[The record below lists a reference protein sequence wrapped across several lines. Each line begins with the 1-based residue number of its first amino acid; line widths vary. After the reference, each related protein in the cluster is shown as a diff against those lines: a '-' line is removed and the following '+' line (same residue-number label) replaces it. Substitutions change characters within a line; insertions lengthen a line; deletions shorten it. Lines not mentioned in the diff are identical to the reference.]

1 MEKFNLMKNLD
12 NINTLL
18 KLKIFIVKI
27 ILILGQNT
35 FIGRGKLR
43 KGLVYFINYIIGQ
56 GSIKHPRFVCKINN
70 ISFYFYNDKLTFIK
84 VYFGRNDNY
93 EINFI
98 KENSSNNSVFIDIGS
113 NMGLYTLNVANLIN
127 KKRKIK
133 IISIDA
139 HPVNNFRLKE
149 NLKLLKTK
157 IPNIFSYVKIN
168 NCAVGDKNTTLNL
181 DYSNGLANGFISK
194 NKKNISVKCKTLINI
209 IKNEKIKHI
218 TNLKIDIEGFEDKV
232 LITFLKKCK
241 KTLIPKNIIL
251 EHSLNKEWK
260 IDLIKFLLKFGYKEI
275 FKNKSN
281 IILNFQ
287 R

>member
-1 MEKFNLMKNLD
+1 MKNLD
-12 NINTLL
+12 NINTSL
-18 KLKIFIVKI
+18 KLKILIVKI

-43 KGLVYFINYIIGQ
+43 KKIVYFINYLIGQ
-56 GSIKHPRFVCKINN
+56 GSTKHPRFVCKINN
-70 ISFYFYNDKLTFIK
+70 IPFYFYNDKLTFIK
-84 VYFGRNDNY
+84 VYFGRNENY
-93 EINFI
+93 EINFV

-113 NMGLYTLNVANLIN
+113 NMGLYTLNVANLIS
-127 KKRKIK
+127 KKRQIK

-139 HPVNNFRLKE
+139 HPINNNRLKE

-157 IPNIFSYVKIN
+157 IPNIFSYVKIK
-168 NCAVGDKNTTLNL
+168 NCAVGNRNTTLNL
-181 DYSNGLANGFISK
+181 DYSHGLANGFISK
-194 NKKNISVKCKTLINI
+194 NKKNLLVKCKTLINI
-209 IKNEKIKHI
+209 INNEKIKHI

-232 LITFLKKCK
+232 LFTFLKKCK

-251 EHSLNKEWK
+251 EHSMNKEWK

>member
-1 MEKFNLMKNLD
+1 MKNLD

-27 ILILGQNT
+27 VLILGQNT

-43 KGLVYFINYIIGQ
+43 KKLINFINYLIGQ
-56 GSIKHPRFVCKINN
+56 GSIKNPRFICKINN
-70 ISFYFYNDKLTFIK
+70 VPFYFYNDKLTFIK

-93 EINFI
+93 EINFV
-98 KENSSNNSVFIDIGS
+98 KKNSPNKSVFIDIGS

-127 KKRKIK
+127 KKREIK
-133 IISIDA
+133 IIAIDA
-139 HPVNNFRLKE
+139 HPVNNIRLKE

-157 IPNIFSYVKIN
+157 IPNIFSYVKVK
-168 NCAVGDKNTTLNL
+168 NCAVGDRNTNLNL
-181 DYSNGLANGFISK
+181 DFSNGLANGFISK

-209 IKNEKIKHI
+209 INNEKIKYI
-218 TNLKIDIEGFEDKV
+218 TNLKIDIEGFEEKV
-232 LITFLKKCK
+232 LFTFLKKCK

-251 EHSLNKEWK
+251 EHSMNKELK

-281 IILNFQ
+281 IIFNFQ
-287 R
+287 K